1 MSLTKQRPLRRV
13 RGGRAISL
21 TRPEIEYIL
30 SMRKQKQHDAEIR
43 HGASRGASHDHV
55 HPPGDRFL
63 ATLARML
70 HEAGTPAH
78 QLEGL
83 VTSCAQ
89 RLGMSVAIF
98 SLPTWI
104 NITVEDG
111 EDQRTVNLRVDPG
124 SPKLALLEG
133 TYRVAD
139 RVACG
144 ELDAPGGTA
153 ALRGVRESL
162 HKPSAL
168 TLCIAYALFSA
179 GAARFLGGD
188 GDEML
193 AALPVG
199 FALGVLLKFAS
210 RRRERELLGEFGGA
224 CVSTILAAII
234 VRWMMSMGMDPSLR
248 VVSLAGLVTLLP
260 GLSLATAMS
269 ELSTR
274 NLASGSARLIGAIT
288 TLAVVGMGAAIGDK
302 CVALMHLVGE
312 GTPVIPSLVPQA
324 FDTTLAIALVSIAI
338 GLSIVFQ
345 CKPKRTPLVFASCII
360 GFAAT
365 KVGRDTI
372 GVEFAPVVAAAAVG
386 IIGNLYARLR
396 RQPTLVIVLPGI
408 ALLLPGSLG
417 FRGIQDIFA
426 ADTLAGL
433 NTAVSALVVAAS
445 IAAGLLIANAV
456 LPSPRHV

>member
-1 MSLTKQRPLRRV
+1 MGKNQ
-13 RGGRAISL
+13 
-21 TRPEIEYIL
+21 YIL
-30 SMRKQKQHDAEIR
+30 SMRKRKQFDAESR
-43 HGASRGASHDHV
+43 HGSSRGANHDHV

-78 QLEGL
+78 RLEGL

-89 RLGMSVAIF
+89 RLGMNVAIF

-104 NITVEDG
+104 NITVEEAG
-111 EDQRTVNLRVDPG
+111 EQRTVNLRVDPG

-139 RVACG
+139 RVANG
-144 ELDAPGGTA
+144 ELDAPGGIA
-153 ALRGVRESL
+153 ALRAVQTALR
-162 HKPSAL
+162 KPTGL
-168 TLCIAYALFSA
+168 TVSVAYALFSA

-188 GDEML
+188 GDEMI

-199 FALGVLLKFAS
+199 FALGGLLQFAS
-210 RRRERELLGEFGGA
+210 SRRERELLGEFGGA
-224 CVSTILAAII
+224 CIATFCATLVVHGMLL
-234 VRWMMSMGMDPSLR
+234 MGMDPSLR

-288 TLAVVGMGAAIGDK
+288 TLAVVGMGAAIGDR
-302 CVALMHLVGE
+302 CVALAHLDGG
-312 GTPVIPSLVPQA
+312 GTPVTPSLAPQE
-324 FDTTLAIALVSIAI
+324 FDYTLVVALASIAI

-345 CKPKRTPLVFASCII
+345 CRPKRAPMVLAACVL
-360 GFAAT
+360 GFVAAR
-365 KVGRDTI
+365 VGRETI
-372 GVEFAPVVAAAAVG
+372 GIEFAPVVAAAAVG
-386 IIGNLYARLR
+386 IVANIYAHVR
-396 RQPTLVIVLPGI
+396 RQPTLAIVLPGV

-417 FRGIQDIFA
+417 FRGMQGLFA
-426 ADTLAGL
+426 SDTLAGL